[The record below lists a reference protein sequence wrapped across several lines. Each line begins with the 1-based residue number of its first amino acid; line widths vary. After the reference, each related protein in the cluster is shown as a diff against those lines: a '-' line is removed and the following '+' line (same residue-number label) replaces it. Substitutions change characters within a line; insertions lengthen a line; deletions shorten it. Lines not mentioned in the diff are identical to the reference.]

1 MTILL
6 TRALQQCDGI
16 QEKRFYGQFTEMIG
30 MIRHRRSAIKLPGLL
45 CACLCAALLCISFGV
60 VSDSRAQTKTQVCD
74 ALDISTED
82 CALITGVSTMPP
94 RSIQTEGVLGV
105 NEQIVNTPWLVTS
118 VIEREGSSSMRSG
131 DILHNQASCLVLAV
145 ALPAGTRIRFFL
157 QTSSEAVLDRQFFA
171 AGNRVL
177 VRNFSPLPFSEDI
190 TLREWEELE
199 VMLSGSVSTLTW
211 CYVKNNQTEAGDD
224 RGWLD
229 VLSFSVPAP
238 PLTQDVICSALD
250 IDTDDCAMISSFASD
265 PPDLPWY
272 VSDINTTGGTSLRSG
287 DIRSNQTSCLVLG
300 VTLPA
305 NRVIRFSLRTDSEP
319 VRDFLYFAAG
329 DVRLIDSFT
338 ASPGSPLRNW
348 EPQLVLLPDS
358 VNTLRWCYSK
368 DGSFAF
374 GADSGWLDALSFNAA
389 ADLAAI
395 PLYPGLVC
403 PVLDM
408 SADDCSLITGV
419 STMLPVGLALPL
431 SEPLADSSTATNLS
445 WFVSTET
452 ASQGDNS
459 LRSGNI
465 GNSQASCL
473 VLGVTLPANSQIRFS
488 LRTSSEGVRDRLAF
502 FADNQLL
509 IENFSA
515 PEDSN
520 LRNWQ
525 QLESTV
531 TSSISNLTW
540 CYLKDSGTV
549 GTSTGAD
556 TGWLDAL
563 SFTLPP
569 ICTALDMSGL
579 ECTLITD
586 VTYNPPE
593 SPWILSTTATAGDSS
608 LRSGDI
614 EDNQQSCLVLN
625 LSLPDQTLVQFSRR
639 ASSQPVADRLFV
651 SFNGNELNYDLR
663 PAAATVLRDWSREVH
678 ILLQAA
684 GNSSLS
690 WCYAKNG
697 SSSEGEDGAWL
708 DDLSLIALSAA
719 PLNREVVCLVL
730 DMSAEDCALITSI
743 AADPPDVPWVISDIN
758 TQGGTS
764 LRSADI
770 GNNQTNCLLLGITLP
785 DDRRISF
792 SLRTDAEPL
801 NDFLYFEVGG
811 FRWVDRF
818 TNTMRNSNIRGWESE
833 IAFLSSGFNA
843 LNWCYI
849 KSISNSSGS
858 DSGWLDR
865 LSLNNMD
872 DPSNIPLTREVVC
885 IALDMSAEECAL
897 ITGVTNEIPPS
908 SDLNLPSGTPWV
920 VGTIA
925 TEGSFSLRGA
935 DIGASEIS
943 CLVLNTALPANSR
956 FSFSLR
962 IEADSNTRI
971 SFYADLL
978 IEGSIE
984 NQTVILEFN
993 SSQGST
999 LRDWERFEFNF
1010 VENISALIWCYR
1022 KTSASTPVG
1031 ANRGWLDD
1039 LSLIPPVTLT
1049 RDLLCPALDL
1059 SADDC
1064 ALVTSISTIPS
1075 AGLAVPGLRNSRGQV
1090 QDSPIPVFAPWYVSP
1105 VTSRR
1110 GDTSLRSG
1118 NVDNFQASCLVLDVT
1133 LPANSRISFSLRVEA
1148 GSIRQGLSVFADNQL
1163 LLENFSAS
1171 NWTQR
1176 EYRVTSRIS
1185 SLTWCYHKEPIEI
1198 SNGTGIDDQ
1207 TGWLDALVFTSSDI
1221 VSFCDV
1227 LDLPSAPC
1235 TLIRTVTYD
1244 PPQNRWES
1252 TTTDSLRG
1260 ASALV
1265 TPPLDMSQNACVI
1278 IEFNDALPADNY
1290 LAFSWRVTSQSKQDI
1305 LRFQAGNQQ
1314 RQIGN
1319 APQWQTEYI
1328 DLDSSENTVDWCYSR
1343 NSAEDRQTA
1352 RAWLDSLLI
1361 VTPADRYAVQI
1372 AVTQDPTVPPA
1383 RTDSFQFQVT
1393 VTAQSPTLPRPSDW
1407 VLIASGIDNIS
1418 GADTTYALVFSGDP
1432 ARARVNVI
1440 ATPDNPL
1447 LPSTVHFTLADHPSF
1462 FGATAPMIRYSL
1474 PARELAMLQL
1484 MAPSTATQAVPD
1496 TPIEIAVTVA
1506 ATDNSDIPVS
1516 PSGLTLM
1523 IEGTGNAE
1531 VSQSTYVL
1539 SFTAGIAQTTIAVSL
1554 ITRGNTGS
1562 IELSVI
1568 RGDIVTTATI
1578 FLNPA
1583 PRKLASITVAA
1594 ASSLVQTAAD
1604 TPVTAELILTALDN
1618 YGDPTEGGN
1627 IDLQLSASND
1637 AMVQTTWTLIID
1649 ATGTTRQTVEILPQN
1664 DLDTTVTVQ
1673 LSRGSQDQSVQ
1684 LLPDGGIQIVV
1695 QALRVLRQLQLS
1707 LADAQSPL
1715 RQIDQS
1721 RPIRAD
1727 IRLIGLDQYDQ
1738 PIAFL
1743 EVMLTA
1749 AGDPSATQLTLDPQQ
1764 LSASQPAGAIT
1775 ELVVEFPDPPDA
1787 KDTTITISVAS
1798 PGTEVTANELVVL
1811 ALPDT
1816 RPPLPSLNVDS
1827 ENTDITELDLIVAL
1841 RWLADPQSST
1851 ASLAVNLTVTTA
1863 NITATGRANL
1873 QRLFTESEFLDR
1885 VDVNED
1891 GRVDQL
1897 DLRVLLRYLSGLRG
1911 TELAEQEVSEEIIEL
1926 LLEQP

>member
-6 TRALQQCDGI
+6 TRALQQYDGI

-30 MIRHRRSAIKLPGLL
+30 MIRHRWSAIKLPGLL
-45 CACLCAALLCISFGV
+45 CTCLCAALLCISFGA
-60 VSDSRAQTKTQVCD
+60 VSDSRAQTKAQVCD
-74 ALDISTED
+74 ALDMSTED
-82 CALITGVSTMPP
+82 CALITDVSTMPP

-105 NEQIVNTPWLVTS
+105 LAQIVNIPWFVTA
-118 VIEREGSSSMRSG
+118 ETQQQGTTSMRSG
-131 DILHNQASCLVLAV
+131 DIDDNQASCLVLAV
-145 ALPAGTRIRFFL
+145 ALPARTRIRFFL
-157 QTSSEAVLDRQFFA
+157 RTSSEAVLDRQFFA

-177 VRNFSPLPFSEDI
+177 VRNFSPFTLSANN
-190 TLREWEELE
+190 TLREWDQLE
-199 VMLSGSVSTLTW
+199 VILSDSASILTW
-211 CYVKNNQTEAGDD
+211 CYVKNNQTDEGED

-229 VLSFSVPAP
+229 ALSFQVPPP
-238 PLTQDVICSALD
+238 PLTKDVICSALD
-250 IDTDDCAMISSFASD
+250 IDTDDDCAMITSFASD

-272 VSDINTTGGTSLRSG
+272 VTTATSVAGGSSLRSG
-287 DIRSNQTSCLVLG
+287 DIRGNQTSCLVLG

-319 VRDFLYFAAG
+319 VNDFLYFAAG

-338 ASPGSPLRNW
+338 ASPGPVRIRNW
-348 EPQLVLLPDS
+348 EQQLVLLPGS
-358 VNTLRWCYSK
+358 FSNLRWCYTK
-368 DGSFAF
+368 NGRLNF
-374 GADSGWLDALSFNAA
+374 GADSGWLDELSFSEPAA
-389 ADLAAI
+389 LAAI

-408 SADDCSLITGV
+408 SADDCSLITSV

-431 SEPLADSSTATNLS
+431 SEPLGDTSTATNLS
-445 WFVSTET
+445 WSVSSET

-465 GNSQASCL
+465 GDSEASCL

-488 LRTSSEGVRDRLAF
+488 LRSSSERVRDRLAF
-502 FADNQLL
+502 FADNELL

-515 PEDSN
+515 AENSS
-520 LRNWQ
+520 LRDWQ

-531 TSSISNLTW
+531 TNSISNLTW
-540 CYLKDSGTV
+540 CYLKDSGTGSA
-549 GTSTGAD
+549 GTDAGAD

-569 ICTALDMSGL
+569 VCTALDMSGL
-579 ECTLITD
+579 ECALITG

-593 SPWILSTTATAGDSS
+593 SPWVLSTTATAGDSS
-608 LRSGDI
+608 LRSGVID
-614 EDNQQSCLVLN
+614 DSQQSCLVLN

-639 ASSQPVADRLFV
+639 VSSQPVADRLFV
-651 SFNGNELNYDLR
+651 SFNGSELNYDLR
-663 PAAATVLRDWSREVH
+663 PVATTVLRDWSREVY
-678 ILLQAA
+678 ILPRAV

-690 WCYAKNG
+690 WCYAKDDSG
-697 SSSEGEDGAWL
+697 SEGEDGAWV
-708 DDLSLIALSAA
+708 DDLSLTALPET
-719 PLNREVVCLVL
+719 PLNREVLCLVL
-730 DMSAEDCALITSI
+730 DMSAADCALIRAVST
-743 AADPPDVPWVISDIN
+743 DPPDVPWVIADIN
-758 TQGGTS
+758 APEGGDTSLRSPAIDDNQTSCLKLQILLPDARRIRFSLRTDSESKVDFLYFEVDEFRLIENFSQQTENITLRNWEQSELILFGGFNNLSWCYTKNDSDSSILDRGWIDRLSFAATGDLSNVPLSREVVCRVLDMSVQECTLISNVFTFPSGQLPWAVSAIATEGGTS
-764 LRSADI
+764 LRSPDI
-770 GNNQTNCLLLGITLP
+770 SRSGSCLELDIALP
-785 DDRRISF
+785 AHSRISF
-792 SLRTDAEPL
+792 SLRTSYSTQLSDRL
-801 NDFLYFEVGG
+801 DFEVIEEEDGG
-811 FRWVDRF
+811 LILLKGYRPIPPAFV
-818 TNTMRNSNIRGWESE
+818 RGWEPFEFDLARNISN
-833 IAFLSSGFNA
+833 FR
-843 LNWCYI
+843 WCYQRTANI
-849 KSISNSSGS
+849 FNEN
-858 DSGWLDR
+858 DR
-865 LSLNNMD
+865 S
-872 DPSNIPLTREVVC
+872 
-885 IALDMSAEECAL
+885 
-897 ITGVTNEIPPS
+897 
-908 SDLNLPSGTPWV
+908 WV
-920 VGTIA
+920 
-925 TEGSFSLRGA
+925 
-935 DIGASEIS
+935 
-943 CLVLNTALPANSR
+943 
-956 FSFSLR
+956 
-962 IEADSNTRI
+962 
-971 SFYADLL
+971 
-978 IEGSIE
+978 
-984 NQTVILEFN
+984 
-993 SSQGST
+993 
-999 LRDWERFEFNF
+999 
-1010 VENISALIWCYR
+1010 
-1022 KTSASTPVG
+1022 
-1031 ANRGWLDD
+1031 DD
-1039 LSLIPPVTLT
+1039 LSITLPVTLT

-1064 ALVTSISTIPS
+1064 ALITSISTTPS
-1075 AGLAVPGLRNSRGQV
+1075 AGVALPAFSGNSA
-1090 QDSPIPVFAPWYVSP
+1090 PVFAPWYVSP
-1105 VTSRR
+1105 LSSRR
-1110 GDTSLRSG
+1110 GDSALRSG
-1118 NVDNFQASCLVLDVT
+1118 NIAELESSCLELGVT
-1133 LPANSRISFSLRVEA
+1133 LPANSRISFSLRA
-1148 GSIRQGLSVFADNQL
+1148 DTIATRHGLYTFADNL
-1163 LLENFSAS
+1163 RFITDFSA
-1171 NWTQR
+1171 TQWEQQR
-1176 EYRVTSRIS
+1176 YRVTSSIS
-1185 SLTWCYHKEPIEI
+1185 RLTWCYQKLPV
-1198 SNGTGIDDQ
+1198 GIAPDGVALNTA
-1207 TGWLDALVFTSSDI
+1207 TGWLDALAFTSSDI

-1227 LDLPSAPC
+1227 LDLPSDPC

-1244 PPQNRWES
+1244 PPQNPWQS
-1252 TTTDSLRG
+1252 TSTDSLRG

-1265 TPPLDMSQNACVI
+1265 TPPLDMGQNACVI

-1328 DLDSSENTVDWCYSR
+1328 DLDSSENTVGWCYSR

-1372 AVTQDPTVPPA
+1372 AVTEDPTVPPA

-1462 FGATAPMIRYSL
+1462 FGATATMIRYSL
-1474 PARELAMLQL
+1474 PARELVMLQL

-1496 TPIEIAVTVA
+1496 TPIEISVTVA

-1523 IEGTGNAE
+1523 IEGTGNAD

-1562 IELSVI
+1562 IEVSVI
-1568 RGDIVTTATI
+1568 RGDIVTTASI

-1604 TPVTAELILTALDN
+1604 TAVAAELILTALDN
-1618 YGDPTEGGN
+1618 YGDPTEGGS
-1627 IDLQLSASND
+1627 IDLQLSASNG

-1707 LADAQSPL
+1707 LDDDTSPL
-1715 RQIDQS
+1715 QQIDQS

-1738 PIAFL
+1738 PIAFS
-1743 EVMLTA
+1743 EVTLTA
-1749 AGDPSATQLTLDPQQ
+1749 AADPSTTQLTLDPQQ
-1764 LSASQPAGAIT
+1764 LSAPQPAGAIT
-1775 ELVVEFPDPPDA
+1775 ELVVVFPEILA
-1787 KDTTITISVAS
+1787 TTVTITIPN
-1798 PGTEVTANELVVL
+1798 PGTEVTANELVVR
-1811 ALPDT
+1811 ALPNPN
-1816 RPPLPSLNVDS
+1816 PPLPSLNIDS
-1827 ENTDITELDLIVAL
+1827 EDPNITELDLIVAL
-1841 RWLADPQSST
+1841 RYMSDPQSST
-1851 ASLAVNLTVTTA
+1851 QTLVANLA
-1863 NITATGRANL
+1863 ITSTGVMTTGRANL
-1873 QRLFTESEFLDR
+1873 EQLFTNPETLDR

-1911 TELAEQEVSEEIIEL
+1911 TLLAEQDASLEIIEL
-1926 LLEQP
+1926 LLGLEQP